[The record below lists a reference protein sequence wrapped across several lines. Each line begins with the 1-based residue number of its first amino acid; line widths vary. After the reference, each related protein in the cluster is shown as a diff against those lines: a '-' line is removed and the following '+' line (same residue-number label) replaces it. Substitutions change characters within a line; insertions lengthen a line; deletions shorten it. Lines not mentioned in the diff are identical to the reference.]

1 MREIRWTG
9 KALSD
14 LERLYAFLAPKNEQ
28 AAKRVLKTLISA
40 PNILVTNPRI
50 GEQLFQ
56 FAPREVRRLLISD
69 YEMRYELRDSGIF
82 VLRIWHTRE
91 QR

>member
-1 MREIRWTG
+1 MRKIRWTG

-28 AAKRVLKTLISA
+28 VAKRVLKTLISA
-40 PNILVTNPRI
+40 PNVLMTNTRI

-56 FAPREVRRLLISD
+56 FAPREVRRLLVSD
-69 YEMRYELRDSGIF
+69 YEIRYELRESDVFI
-82 VLRIWHTRE
+82 LRIWHAKEHR
-91 QR
+91 